1 VTAAAIIF
9 MSLSVL
15 GVTALA
21 GWCYYNVLKPPRRD
35 GQEDREQE

>member
-1 VTAAAIIF
+1 MTVAAIIF

-21 GWCYYNVLKPPRRD
+21 GWCYYKVLKPPRK
-35 GQEDREQE
+35 GGPEGREQQ